1 MKFAIIFAFITSL
14 IFFLTFPTAE
24 ERQQSQDIKYKN
36 GPVILKTNALCT
48 KYEYYDAT
56 FWKCADKTIE
66 TAETS
71 FGRCHISKKH
81 KDLTV
86 YSPMGTV
93 NMHSNIKDIVKLKQ
107 KVEELHTSI
116 IMKSQ
121 MYIHNQIKVK

>member
-1 MKFAIIFAFITSL
+1 MKLQDVTVKTSYFKL
-14 IFFLTFPTAE
+14 YWLE
-24 ERQQSQDIKYKN
+24 
-36 GPVILKTNALCT
+36 GPLGI
-48 KYEYYDAT
+48 
-56 FWKCADKTIE
+56 

-81 KDLTV
+81 RDLTV

-93 NMHSNIKDIVKLKQ
+93 SMYNNIKDIVKLKQ

-121 MYIHNQIKVK
+121 MFIHNQIKVK

>member
-1 MKFAIIFAFITSL
+1 MLPNLYRRLVKLEDVAIKTSHFK
-14 IFFLTFPTAE
+14 IHWFE
-24 ERQQSQDIKYKN
+24 
-36 GPVILKTNALCT
+36 GPLGI
-48 KYEYYDAT
+48 
-56 FWKCADKTIE
+56 